1 MKPINFGRICQT
13 HALAM
18 AGSHVNWL
26 YGRRTWILQSVLE
39 GTLHCSSLA
48 LYDTKKF
55 PLTTGPGLL
64 IYKDSLNNTAE
75 TISTDFMRAKLE
87 SDGSTIKLISA
98 SSFIFPFKDMETFAL
113 GNLDIWELFSMTH
126 VIAQKS
132 KLWCLKGRR
141 KSSGGIIMQWRS
153 HS

>member
-39 GTLHCSSLA
+39 GTLHYSSLA

-55 PLTTGPGLL
+55 PLTSGLGLL
-64 IYKDSLNNTAE
+64 IYKNSLNDTAE
-75 TISTDFMRAKLE
+75 TISKDFVRAKLE
-87 SDGSTIKLISA
+87 STIKLISA

-113 GNLDIWELFSMTH
+113 GNLDTWELFSTTH
-126 VIAQKS
+126 VIAQRS
-132 KLWCLKGRR
+132 KLWCLKGRS
-141 KSSGGIIMQWRS
+141 KSTGGIIMQWRS